1 MSHDKAQNELELLYL
16 LRNGD
21 EKAFRKIYDLYWEKL
36 FISAYNKLKDRELC
50 EDILQEVFIGL
61 WKKRDTLIIQTSL
74 QNYLYASVTY
84 KVYDVF
90 RKNHDFLKNELL
102 EKFEQR
108 IQDANPETLLMH
120 QELIYQIEM
129 AIDTLPEKS
138 KIVFKL
144 SREEQLS
151 YIEIAEKLN
160 ISVKTVEAH
169 ISKSLRLLRNSLGT
183 NLSIGLVIFWF
194 LVYRSPHLLDQNIPV
209 IV

>member
-1 MSHDKAQNELELLYL
+1 
-16 LRNGD
+16 
-21 EKAFRKIYDLYWEKL
+21 
-36 FISAYNKLKDRELC
+36 
-50 EDILQEVFIGL
+50 
-61 WKKRDTLIIQTSL
+61 
-74 QNYLYASVTY
+74 
-84 KVYDVF
+84 
-90 RKNHDFLKNELL
+90 
-102 EKFEQR
+102 
-108 IQDANPETLLMH
+108 
-120 QELIYQIEM
+120 M

>member
-84 KVYDVF
+84 KVHDVF

-120 QELIYQIEM
+120 QELIYQIENGYRY
-129 AIDTLPEKS
+129 TS
-138 KIVFKL
+138 RKI
-144 SREEQLS
+144 
-151 YIEIAEKLN
+151 
-160 ISVKTVEAH
+160 
-169 ISKSLRLLRNSLGT
+169 
-183 NLSIGLVIFWF
+183 
-194 LVYRSPHLLDQNIPV
+194 
-209 IV
+209 

>member
-21 EKAFRKIYDLYWEKL
+21 EKAFRKLYDLYWEKL

-61 WKKRDTLIIQTSL
+61 WNKRNTLIIQTSL

-129 AIDTLPEKS
+129 AIDALPEKS
-138 KIVFKL
+138 RIVFKL

-183 NLSIGLVIFWF
+183 NLSIGLIIFWF
-194 LVYRSPHLLDQNIPV
+194 LVYRTPHLLDQNIPV
-209 IV
+209 IA

>member
-16 LRNGD
+16 LRSGD

-102 EKFEQR
+102 EKFEQG

-129 AIDTLPEKS
+129 AIDALPEKS
-138 KIVFKL
+138 RIVFKL

-183 NLSIGLVIFWF
+183 NLSIGLIIFWF
-194 LVYRSPHLLDQNIPV
+194 LVYRTPHLLDQNIHV
-209 IV
+209 IA